1 MIEGHM
7 VNLHAILS
15 ILINKR
21 TYGVTDNIQKNFRL
35 ALCFV
40 GKFCFPLEGPV
51 LQMLES

>member
-21 TYGVTDNIQKNFRL
+21 TYGVTDNMQKNFGL

-40 GKFCFPLEGPV
+40 GKFCFTLEGPV